1 MQYLLMLYAD
11 ETGWSKMT
19 KAQQEQ
25 GYAAYMAYTE
35 ALKKA
40 GAWVG
45 SNRLQPV
52 STATTVRLADGKSH
66 VLDGPYIESKEQLGG
81 YYLIEVPDL
90 DSALSWAARCPA
102 ASHGTIEVR
111 PVWALP
117 ASASTAA

>member
-1 MQYLLMLYAD
+1 MQYLLMLHVEEA
-11 ETGWSKMT
+11 GWSKLP
-19 KAQQEQ
+19 KSQQEE
-25 GYAAYMAYTE
+25 GVAAYAAYTE

-52 STATTVRLADGKSH
+52 SAATTVRVADSKSQ

-81 YYLIEVPDL
+81 YYLIDVPDL
-90 DSALSWAARCPA
+90 DSALSWAARCPG

-111 PVWALP
+111 PVWAMS
-117 ASASTAA
+117 ASAAPAA